1 MSLFN
6 FGKKKEP
13 APAPEPI
20 PLDYPTPK
28 KDIKFALTFTQ
39 NKSFK
44 GFRRARVSMGTS
56 EVVWNNIDYF
66 RDNGYDFTNRAV
78 QVLVIRSDTDPGVQL
93 KVLVD
98 GRYLGNVYQSNK
110 NAEIFDAV
118 TSKKVDKVHIKVED
132 TVIDGKYYGT
142 ETFLMFH
149 WPDMGPKVSVTVE

>member
-28 KDIKFALTFTQ
+28 KDIKFALAFTQ

-66 RDNGYDFTNRAV
+66 RDNGYDFTNSAV
-78 QVLVIRSDTDPGVQL
+78 QVLVLRSDTDPGVQL
-93 KVLVD
+93 KILVD
-98 GRYLGNVYQSNK
+98 GRYLGNVYWSSK

-118 TSKKVDKVHIKVED
+118 TNKKVDKVHIKVED
-132 TVIDGKYYGT
+132 TYVDGKYYGT
-142 ETFLMFH
+142 EAFLMFH
-149 WPDMGPKVSVTVE
+149 WPDMGPKVNVTVE